1 MISHLVIL
9 VIPLI
14 IWPAVQYRL
23 QLLMASQPN
32 IWGYSFSGV
41 ATPPLDRMEPWSF
54 ARDQVLSSSIR
65 LSQYLSV
72 IGSLGSVVMCIC
84 YDLYHREMCL
94 RWVESATERRNG
106 SRTSTFAT
114 ILYYL
119 PSTLSRALSPPA
131 QEEST
136 MLLSKDER
144 ALMTEENNDDI
155 EASAADPKPP
165 FNPMDLG
172 IRPSPFSRRNLP
184 WCLFDYIAIPAALFF
199 GVAPLI
205 YAQVCQIWT
214 DRLVYRVSGK
224 PQVSTPATSKEEG
237 ESA

>member
-1 MISHLVIL
+1 MK
-9 VIPLI
+9 
-14 IWPAVQYRL
+14 
-23 QLLMASQPN
+23 
-32 IWGYSFSGV
+32 
-41 ATPPLDRMEPWSF
+41 
-54 ARDQVLSSSIR
+54 
-65 LSQYLSV
+65 SV
-72 IGSLGSVVMCIC
+72 
-84 YDLYHREMCL
+84 
-94 RWVESATERRNG
+94 TERRDN
-106 SRTSTFAT
+106 SRTSKFAT

-119 PSTLSRALSPPA
+119 PSTLSRAFSSSTR
-131 QEEST
+131 EESNR
-136 MLLSKDER
+136 LLSKDER
-144 ALMTEENNDDI
+144 ALMTEEDNDDI

-224 PQVSTPATSKEEG
+224 APVDRCRVERGRDCIVAQSHQAYLDLDSWTPPPTPRVSSIA
-237 ESA
+237 